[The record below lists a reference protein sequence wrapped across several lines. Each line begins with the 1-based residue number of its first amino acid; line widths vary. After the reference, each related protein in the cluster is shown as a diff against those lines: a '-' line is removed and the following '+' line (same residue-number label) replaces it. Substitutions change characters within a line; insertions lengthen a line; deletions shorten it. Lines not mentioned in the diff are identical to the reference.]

1 VAKKSTGDQKEKM
14 NAWTMLQWNRLLQ
27 RPRHMKERIIELNQL
42 FERFHRIANKIKCFN
57 GAKDQ
62 ASKSYESSYRSIIAQ
77 LLKVASKR
85 AHPRIGVLST
95 AAEGIFEKRCLSKW
109 SKSLIDIKNDCMELE
124 VKLKL
129 TKNISYEV

>member
-1 VAKKSTGDQKEKM
+1 MKTPHHFQSYLA
-14 NAWTMLQWNRLLQ
+14 LLYQ
-27 RPRHMKERIIELNQL
+27 V
-42 FERFHRIANKIKCFN
+42 
-57 GAKDQ
+57 
-62 ASKSYESSYRSIIAQ
+62 
-77 LLKVASKR
+77 VASKR